1 MQRTPFLAIRYFISR
16 TIRPERREQLAALL
30 DSAGATTV
38 SLNDPT
44 LTHFITMSLPLDDSL
59 EVIQTESQAV
69 LVTPTW
75 VERSRI
81 LGSPQIA
88 EYYSPDPALLFS
100 GVTATAND
108 LSAQDCELL
117 SAAISALGGQWR
129 MALTKDVT
137 HVFTLTTGSVK
148 YATAMAHREM
158 TGMVV
163 VVPHWFEDSVRLG
176 VRGLPTKGYEWPEP
190 AVFRGHADLDK
201 EGTAYERNRKIPA
214 EKKAYFET
222 ALVEGHDLPP
232 TRAPPHNVWEGRRV
246 LLSTSLGLSE
256 GQRKAHEADIQR
268 EGGIVVELETLQSG
282 SAKEIAYEEA
292 EKVAECD
299 ILVTRYRTGKAF
311 VEAFKAKKT
320 IGSLTWLCGG
330 RLLQK
335 IITVTNYSGKHRDYL
350 KKLILTMGAEFTP
363 SIKQLVLCTDL
374 TRTKPTSSLSGT
386 KTQKATS
393 WSIPVVN
400 HKWLEDCFAQW
411 RNLTPAQEKY
421 IKFPPRVDFSELL
434 ADRRS
439 GGRTGYE
446 PDELAAMAMDDG
458 LEGETQDEA
467 SPDSR
472 IAGAELVGTANSARD
487 AREVEDAVALEDE
500 VGEIS
505 IGGLQDVDIR
515 MEDEEEADPEGE
527 SMDVDEKPQA
537 KPSPLKKLPSAKK
550 VSLQIQRDEDED
562 TFRPR
567 ASSSRSPVKRYS
579 AAKSKSNSR
588 RVPTTLSA
596 ESEDDER
603 SMRPPARTS
612 SPKKRSK
619 PAKVRSDSESDDI
632 GRHAKTGPAFHKSKL
647 LSEDEDEEMEVYD
660 EPKGPPRRNS
670 KPGPLVKGKAKAG
683 VPSEDD
689 TADDQEDEDEES
701 LPPRRPTRRT
711 AKHSRSEIPA
721 SLEPSSSRPLESPL
735 SSPNPVKR
743 QVSVVL
749 PTVTAVYSPKKTGS
763 SPTKPLVKTESVR
776 AQAAEASSRS
786 PGKRGQLSAP
796 SSKRDEVDTRPASP
810 PPAKPSRRSDI
821 SASTEPSRSEISVAP
836 PARTPSRRSAA
847 NKATQ
852 KLRDVIMPDVM
863 NFQKEL
869 KRGNVRPAWEDTK
882 GKGKDA
888 HKEDDAAETKSAKS
902 RGKKRSSAA
911 HEGTPASEDELPEKK
926 RQRTTSTSKKNKA
939 VIGNGRQSRQD
950 QEESG
955 EESVEEEDSVV
966 NDSKSRRR
974 KSSTRDNATASAANK
989 SIEVQSSRHN
999 PKAVRIMTTQVTVSD
1014 EVTRILTKLGV
1025 KMTSKPS
1032 ECTHLVARN
1041 LVRTEKFLCA
1051 MAVAPFVVN
1060 EKWLLA
1066 SAAAKQIL
1074 RA

>member
-176 VRGLPTKGYEWPEP
+176 VRGLPTKEYEWPEP

-292 EKVAECD
+292 EKVVECD

-458 LEGETQDEA
+458 LEEETQDEA

-537 KPSPLKKLPSAKK
+537 KPKPLKKLPSAKK
-550 VSLQIQRDEDED
+550 ASLQIQRDEDED

-612 SPKKRSK
+612 SPKKKSK
-619 PAKVRSDSESDDI
+619 PAQVRSDSESDDI

-647 LSEDEDEEMEVYD
+647 LSDDEDEEMEVDD
-660 EPKGPPRRNS
+660 ESKRPPRGNS
-670 KPGPLVKGKAKAG
+670 KPGPLVKGKAKAK

-701 LPPRRPTRRT
+701 LPPRRPTRRA

-810 PPAKPSRRSDI
+810 PPPAKPSRRSDI

-869 KRGNVRPAWEDTK
+869 KRGNVRPAWEDTQS
-882 GKGKDA
+882 KGKDA
-888 HKEDDAAETKSAKS
+888 HREDDAAETKSAKS

-911 HEGTPASEDELPEKK
+911 HEDTPASEDELPEKK

-955 EESVEEEDSVV
+955 EEEDSVV
-966 NDSKSRRR
+966 VDSKSRRR
-974 KSSTRDNATASAANK
+974 KSSTRDNAIASAASK
-989 SIEVQSSRHN
+989 SVEVQSSRHN

-1014 EVTRILTKLGV
+1014 EVSRILTKLGV